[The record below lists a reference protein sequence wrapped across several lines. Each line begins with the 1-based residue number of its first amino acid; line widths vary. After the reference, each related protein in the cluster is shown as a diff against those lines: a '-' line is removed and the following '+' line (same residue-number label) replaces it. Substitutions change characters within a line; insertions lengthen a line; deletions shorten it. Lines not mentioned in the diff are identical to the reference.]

1 MSEKEAQGDLDQ
13 KEDQADVGESTE
25 NAEYEDDF
33 EKDTECLTDEEEKQ
47 NLGEKEVFVTL
58 NANCVI

>member
-1 MSEKEAQGDLDQ
+1 MSEKEDQ
-13 KEDQADVGESTE
+13 DVGDSTE

-33 EKDTECLTDEEEKQ
+33 EKDPECLTDEEEKQ
-47 NLGEKEVFVTL
+47 NLCEKEVFVTL